1 MAAALSLQRLVIRGE
16 SDTPPALVSGP
27 MAERK
32 RTKAERR
39 EAKLRRK
46 APQGPAAEPSE
57 DGPAAPRD
65 NVEERLT
72 RLEAAIVTQSE
83 LTERLLERLDEL
95 LEEARRSES
104 RAQEAAASRVAEG
117 DEEELA

>member
-1 MAAALSLQRLVIRGE
+1 
-16 SDTPPALVSGP
+16 

-46 APQGPAAEPSE
+46 ALQGPAAEPSE
-57 DGPAAPRD
+57 DASAAPRD
-65 NVEERLT
+65 GVEGRLA

-104 RAQEAAASRVAEG
+104 RAQEVAASRVAEG
-117 DEEELA
+117 DAEEHA